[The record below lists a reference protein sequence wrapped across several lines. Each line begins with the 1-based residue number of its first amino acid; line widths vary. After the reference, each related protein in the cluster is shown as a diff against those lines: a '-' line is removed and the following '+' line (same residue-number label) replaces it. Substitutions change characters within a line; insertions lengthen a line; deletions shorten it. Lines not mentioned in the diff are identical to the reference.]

1 MQYAVIRS
9 GGKQYKVT
17 KGEVLEVDKIAE
29 ESEKPFVFDDV
40 LLVVDEGNVSIGK
53 PALDN
58 VTVKAKLIEQ
68 KKGDKIY
75 VMKYKAKSRY
85 RRRTGF
91 RSHLSVIQ
99 IESIEVGSKKPEK
112 TTKTIKSAPKEPK
125 K

>member
-17 KGEVLEVDKIAE
+17 KGDVLEVDKIAE

-53 PALDN
+53 PSLDN
-58 VTVKAKLIEQ
+58 VKVKAKLIEQ

-91 RSHLSVIQ
+91 RSHLSVVQ

-112 TTKTIKSAPKEPK
+112 TTKTIKSAPKESK